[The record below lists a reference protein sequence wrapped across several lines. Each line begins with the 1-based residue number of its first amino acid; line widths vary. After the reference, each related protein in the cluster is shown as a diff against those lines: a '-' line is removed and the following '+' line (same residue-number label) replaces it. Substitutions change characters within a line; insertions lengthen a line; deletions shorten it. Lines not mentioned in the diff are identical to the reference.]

1 MERPRPKCKA
11 GEQLLKQEVTVVWS
25 VSATSKLQPNGV
37 DVRGVDRLRVGQQL
51 CQHYMQCTYIKGA
64 IREQRDLAIVEL
76 EEFLFEHRSSLP
88 LFFKAFLV
96 LSFYV
101 VS

>member
-11 GEQLLKQEVTVVWS
+11 GAQLLKQEVTVVWS

-51 CQHYMQCTYIKGA
+51 CQHYM
-64 IREQRDLAIVEL
+64 
-76 EEFLFEHRSSLP
+76 
-88 LFFKAFLV
+88 
-96 LSFYV
+96 
-101 VS
+101 